1 MIKKNSNK
9 ISGWIILDKQY
20 GITSRQAVSKISKI
34 FKLKKVG
41 HGGTLDPLATGVLPI
56 ALGEAT
62 KLISFIQKKKKKY
75 SFTIKWG
82 EATDTDDIE
91 GMILKKSN
99 SRPNK
104 KEIQSALQS
113 FTGKIHQIPPNFSAI
128 KINKDLERIG
138 DHATNI
144 AKRVAVAERVLPE
157 KPSRDIINM
166 GEKVNIM
173 ISEVIKAFLEFSD
186 EDAKK
191 VWLMDREIDEEYL
204 GILRQLLTYMME
216 EPKRITACTSLLY
229 MVKNLERMGDYVQN
243 IAEDIYYAV
252 SGEPLF
258 DGSSD
263 PTWEAI
269 LPKKK

>member
-1 MIKKNSNK
+1 MKQEGHIVKSYDEEIRDIKNNIVDMGSLVENQLKDSLQCLKDKDTEFAEK
-9 ISGWIILDKQY
+9 IIENDNVIDKAYNALDQSLVEILGK
-20 GITSRQAVSKISKI
+20 RQPMAAD
-34 FKLKKVG
+34 LR
-41 HGGTLDPLATGVLPI
+41 
-56 ALGEAT
+56 
-62 KLISFIQKKKKKY
+62 
-75 SFTIKWG
+75 TI
-82 EATDTDDIE
+82 
-91 GMILKKSN
+91 
-99 SRPNK
+99 
-104 KEIQSALQS
+104 
-113 FTGKIHQIPPNFSAI
+113 FSAI

-144 AKRVAVAERVLPE
+144 AKRVAVAEIVLPE

-166 GEKVNIM
+166 GAQVNIM

-186 EDAKK
+186 QAAKK
-191 VWLMDREIDEEYL
+191 VWLMDRQIDEEYL

-229 MVKNLERMGDYVQN
+229 MVKDLERIGDYVQN

-258 DGSSD
+258 DGNPD

>member
-1 MIKKNSNK
+1 
-9 ISGWIILDKQY
+9 
-20 GITSRQAVSKISKI
+20 
-34 FKLKKVG
+34 
-41 HGGTLDPLATGVLPI
+41 
-56 ALGEAT
+56 
-62 KLISFIQKKKKKY
+62 
-75 SFTIKWG
+75 
-82 EATDTDDIE
+82 
-91 GMILKKSN
+91 
-99 SRPNK
+99 
-104 KEIQSALQS
+104 
-113 FTGKIHQIPPNFSAI
+113 
-128 KINKDLERIG
+128 
-138 DHATNI
+138 
-144 AKRVAVAERVLPE
+144 
-157 KPSRDIINM
+157 
-166 GEKVNIM
+166 M

>member
-1 MIKKNSNK
+1 MKQEGHIVKSYDEEIKDIKNSIVDMGSLVEKQLKDSLQCLKNK
-9 ISGWIILDKQY
+9 DTEFAEKIIENDNVIDKAYNALDQSLIEILGK
-20 GITSRQAVSKISKI
+20 RQPMASD
-34 FKLKKVG
+34 LR
-41 HGGTLDPLATGVLPI
+41 
-56 ALGEAT
+56 
-62 KLISFIQKKKKKY
+62 
-75 SFTIKWG
+75 TI
-82 EATDTDDIE
+82 
-91 GMILKKSN
+91 
-99 SRPNK
+99 
-104 KEIQSALQS
+104 
-113 FTGKIHQIPPNFSAI
+113 FSAI

-138 DHATNI
+138 DHATKI
-144 AKRVAVAERVLPE
+144 AEIVLPE

>member
-1 MIKKNSNK
+1 MAAD
-9 ISGWIILDKQY
+9 L
-20 GITSRQAVSKISKI
+20 R
-34 FKLKKVG
+34 
-41 HGGTLDPLATGVLPI
+41 
-56 ALGEAT
+56 
-62 KLISFIQKKKKKY
+62 
-75 SFTIKWG
+75 TI
-82 EATDTDDIE
+82 
-91 GMILKKSN
+91 
-99 SRPNK
+99 
-104 KEIQSALQS
+104 
-113 FTGKIHQIPPNFSAI
+113 FSAI

-144 AKRVAVAERVLPE
+144 AKRVAVAEIVLPE

-166 GEKVNIM
+166 GAQVNIM

-186 EDAKK
+186 QAAKK
-191 VWLMDREIDEEYL
+191 VWLMDRQIDEEYL

-229 MVKNLERMGDYVQN
+229 MVKDLERIGDYVQN

-258 DGSSD
+258 DGNPD
-263 PTWEAI
+263 PTWEVI